1 MKARIMTIVAV
12 ALGIHGIS
20 LARAQVKPPAN
31 GRLVFSASGTNEF
44 AFDTGVLRGK
54 LRAGGKSKGLSA
66 VVHLPTGAVL
76 DRSMGLFGHYR
87 VFSANQRYGTGA
99 WDWPSE
105 ARLQADGSVEV
116 HWPSTADRRFELRAV
131 YRWAAPNILDLETR
145 VLAKTNLLKFES
157 FLASYFAPDFT
168 NSQVYVK
175 PVPGQAAANAFM
187 SAEKDF
193 GTWLAFPRDDS
204 AIPIIRDGRWKFEP
218 SPVDWVLMPPLARP
232 LGVRRA
238 PATGLAAVL
247 MAPPT
252 DCFAISTPQQTE
264 PHYSMYLSLF
274 GGDLKPGATVRAR
287 ARLMIVSNL
296 SDAEIVK
303 ACEDYLQEIAGH

>member
-1 MKARIMTIVAV
+1 
-12 ALGIHGIS
+12 
-20 LARAQVKPPAN
+20 
-31 GRLVFSASGTNEF
+31 LVFSASGTNEF

-54 LRAGGKSKGLSA
+54 LRAGGQSKGLSA
-66 VVHLPTGAVL
+66 VVHLPTGTVL

-87 VFSANQRYGTGA
+87 VFSANQRYGTAA

-116 HWPSTADRRFELRAV
+116 HWPSTADRPFELGAV

-168 NSQVYVK
+168 NSQVYVMRA
-175 PVPGQAAANAFM
+175 PGQAAADAFM

-204 AIPIIRDGRWKFEP
+204 VIPIIRDGRWKFEP
-218 SPVDWVLMPPLARP
+218 SPVDWVLMPRLARP

-247 MAPPT
+247 MAPPS
-252 DCFAISTPQQTE
+252 DCFAVSTPQQSE
-264 PHYSMYLSLF
+264 SHYSMYLSLF
-274 GGDLKPGATVRAR
+274 GGDLQSGQTARAR
-287 ARLMIVSNL
+287 ARLMIGSNL
-296 SDAEIVK
+296 KDAEIVK
-303 ACEDYLQEIAGH
+303 ACEDYYR